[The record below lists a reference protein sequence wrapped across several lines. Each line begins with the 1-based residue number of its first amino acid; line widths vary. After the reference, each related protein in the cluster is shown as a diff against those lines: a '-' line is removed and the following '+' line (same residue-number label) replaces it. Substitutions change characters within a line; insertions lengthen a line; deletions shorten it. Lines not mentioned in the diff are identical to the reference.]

1 MSRYYESYRLGKSIS
16 LVFYRGYMED
26 SIYFIIHIYSRTKIF
41 HKSLDARFYSVRDA
55 FNLRDKET
63 KKLLKKTHLIN

>member
-26 SIYFIIHIYSRTKIF
+26 TIYFIINIYNREKSF

-63 KKLLKKTHLIN
+63 KKLLKKHIL